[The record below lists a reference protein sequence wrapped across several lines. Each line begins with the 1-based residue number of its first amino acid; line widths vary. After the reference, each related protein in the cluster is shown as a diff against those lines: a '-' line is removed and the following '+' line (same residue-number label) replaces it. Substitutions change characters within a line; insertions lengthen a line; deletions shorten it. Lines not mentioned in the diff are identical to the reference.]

1 MTMIKDKK
9 LLDQWYKRQLRKE
22 ELDFSHNLRL
32 LEAMY
37 EEARMLGA
45 FPVQDHLKGLER
57 KIHLAKV
64 VNVSKAAGKDS
75 VSS

>member
-1 MTMIKDKK
+1 MILIKDKK
-9 LLDQWYKRQLRKE
+9 LLDQWYKRQLRE
-22 ELDFSHNLRL
+22 EGLHFSSNIRI

-37 EEARMLGA
+37 EEARMLGV
-45 FPVQDHLKGLER
+45 FPIQDRLEGLER

>member
-1 MTMIKDKK
+1 MIKDKK
-9 LLDQWYKRQLRKE
+9 LLDQWYKRQLRE
-22 ELDFSHNLRL
+22 EGLHFSSNIRI

-37 EEARMLGA
+37 EEARMLGV
-45 FPVQDHLKGLER
+45 FPIQDRLEGLER